1 MSSYEWHTLMAKCM
15 MDIARCSKPIAASY
29 ALIVAFEEMVD
40 AYAAIEDK
48 HFHEEYLAD
57 AYKKRLE
64 WMNKHNIIDRWYELT
79 HLCNLVVRGRYECIE
94 DIFKI
99 VQDSIYIMGSVNLR
113 VE

>member
-1 MSSYEWHTLMAKCM
+1 MSSYEWHMLMARCM

-29 ALIVAFEEMVD
+29 ALMVAFEEIVD

-57 AYKKRLE
+57 AYNKRLE
-64 WMNKHNIIDRWYELT
+64 WMSEHNIIDRWYELT
-79 HLCNLVVRGRYECIE
+79 HLCNLVIKGRYEYIE

-99 VQDSIYIMGSVNLR
+99 VQDVYALIMVK
-113 VE
+113 